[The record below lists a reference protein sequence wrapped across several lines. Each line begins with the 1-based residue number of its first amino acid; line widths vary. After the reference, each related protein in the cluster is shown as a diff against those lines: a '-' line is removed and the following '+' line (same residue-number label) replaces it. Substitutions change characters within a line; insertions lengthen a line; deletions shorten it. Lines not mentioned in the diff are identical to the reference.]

1 VGRILDAVVPA
12 RLGLPYRW
20 LLASSWTSNLGD
32 GIALAAGPL
41 LVASATRSPALVSL
55 AVLLQQ
61 LPWLLF
67 GLYAGAI
74 ADRVDRLRLV
84 VVANLLRAVVLVAL
98 TASIVTGV
106 VNIAV
111 VLGAMFLIGTA
122 EVFVDTAAGTLMPM
136 LVNKRDLGVGQ
147 ARLQTGFITLNQ
159 LAGAPIGAALFAV
172 GRAWPFA
179 VQIITV
185 LLASVLVVRI
195 ALPPAGSDEPGRG
208 AFGVER
214 GAGDPHVWRD
224 IAEGVRW
231 LLDHPPVRTLALVI
245 VTFNVT
251 WAAAWSVLVLYSLD
265 VLDMGPVG
273 YGLLT
278 TAAALGGLAST
289 PWFGW
294 LERRVPLA
302 TLMRTCLV
310 LEVLMHLALALTREA
325 RVATVILFGFGM
337 YAFIWGAL
345 SAAVRQRSVPTEF
358 QGRVGSV
365 YGVGVYGGI
374 VVGAGLGGLIAEY
387 GGLVAPFWFAFV
399 GSGITLALVWRQ
411 LAHIAHADE
420 EIRRSA
426 DETVPNAG
434 SGTIG

>member
-1 VGRILDAVVPA
+1 VSRLLDVVVPP
-12 RLGLPYRW
+12 RLGRHYRW

-41 LVASATRSPALVSL
+41 LVASETRSPILVSS

-74 ADRVDRLRLV
+74 ADRVDRKQLV
-84 VVANLLRAVVLVAL
+84 IAASVLRAVVLVLL
-98 TASIVTGV
+98 TASIATGR

-111 VLGAMFLIGTA
+111 VLVALFLLGTA

-136 LVNKRDLGVGQ
+136 LVDKRDYGIAQ

-159 LAGAPIGAALFAV
+159 LVGAPIGAALFAV
-172 GRAWPFA
+172 GRAVPFGA
-179 VQIITV
+179 QIVTL
-185 LLASVLVVRI
+185 LLAIVLVTRI
-195 ALPPAGSDEPGRG
+195 ALPPGPVREVTDT
-208 AFGVER
+208 
-214 GAGDPHVWRD
+214 HVFRD

-231 LLDHPPVRTLALVI
+231 LVGHPPVRTLTIVI
-245 VTFNVT
+245 LTFNVT
-251 WAAAWSVLVLYSLD
+251 WGAAWSVLVLYSLD

-278 TAAALGGLAST
+278 TSAAAGGLVST
-289 PWFGW
+289 TCFGW
-294 LERRVPLA
+294 LERRVALA
-302 TLMRTCLV
+302 ALMRTCLL
-310 LEVLMHLALALTREA
+310 LEVLMHLALAVTREGWIA
-325 RVATVILFGFGM
+325 MVILFGFGM
-337 YAFIWGAL
+337 YAFVWGAL
-345 SAAVRQRSVPTEF
+345 SAAVRQRAVPTEF

-365 YGVGVYGGI
+365 YAVGVFGGM
-374 VVGAGLGGLIAEY
+374 VAGAALGGVIAEHW
-387 GGLVAPFWFAFV
+387 GLVAPFWFAFV
-399 GSGITLALVWRQ
+399 GSGITLVLVWRQ

-426 DETVPNAG
+426 DETVPPA
-434 SGTIG
+434 

>member
-1 VGRILDAVVPA
+1 MGRILDAVAPA
-12 RLGLPYRW
+12 RLGSRFRW

-41 LVASATRSPALVSL
+41 LVASETRSPLLVSM

-67 GLYAGAI
+67 GLYAGAL
-74 ADRVDRLRLV
+74 ADRVNRVRLV
-84 VVANLLRAVVLVAL
+84 LVANLLRAVVLVAL
-98 TASIVTGV
+98 SVTIATGV
-106 VNIAV
+106 VSIGV
-111 VLGAMFLIGTA
+111 VLGALFLVGTA

-136 LVNKRDLGVGQ
+136 LVAKQDLGIGQ

-159 LAGAPIGAALFAV
+159 LAGAPIGAALFAM
-172 GRAWPFA
+172 GRASPFG
-179 VQIITV
+179 VQVVTV
-185 LLASVLVVRI
+185 LLASVLVLRI
-195 ALPPAGSDEPGRG
+195 ALPPGPVRDASDT
-208 AFGVER
+208 
-214 GAGDPHVWRD
+214 HVLRD

-231 LLDHPPVRTLALVI
+231 LLAHPPVRTLAMVI

-251 WAAAWSVLVLYSLD
+251 WAAAWSVLVLYSLE

-278 TAAALGGLAST
+278 TMAAVGGLVST

-294 LERRVPLA
+294 LERRIPLA
-302 TLMRTCLV
+302 TLMRTCLL
-310 LEVLMHLALALTREA
+310 LEVVMHLALAVNREA
-325 RVATVILFGFGM
+325 WIAMVILFGFGM
-337 YAFIWGAL
+337 YAFVWGAL
-345 SAAVRQRSVPTEF
+345 SAAVRQRAVPTEF

-374 VVGAGLGGLIAEY
+374 VVGAGLGGVIAEY
-387 GGLVAPFWFAFV
+387 AGLVAPFWFAFV
-399 GSGITLALVWRQ
+399 GSGLTLALVWRQ

-420 EIRRSA
+420 DSQRA
-426 DETVPNAG
+426 DGEA
-434 SGTIG
+434 SSLRGTGRDDR

>member
-1 VGRILDAVVPA
+1 MGRILDIVAPA
-12 RLGLPYRW
+12 RLGPRFRW

-41 LVASATRSPALVSL
+41 LVASETRSPLLVST

-61 LPWLLF
+61 LPWLVF

-84 VVANLLRAVVLVAL
+84 VVANLLRAAVLIAL
-98 TASIVTGV
+98 CATILTGV

-111 VLGAMFLIGTA
+111 VLGALFLIGTA

-136 LVNKRDLGVGQ
+136 LVHRRDLGVGQ

-159 LAGAPIGAALFAV
+159 LAGAPIGAALFAL
-172 GRAWPFA
+172 GRTAPFG
-179 VQIITV
+179 VQILTV

-195 ALPPAGSDEPGRG
+195 ALPPGPVRDS
-208 AFGVER
+208 VST
-214 GAGDPHVWRD
+214 HVRRD

-231 LLDHPPVRTLALVI
+231 LLDHKPVRTLALVI

-278 TAAALGGLAST
+278 TMAALGGLMST

-325 RVATVILFGFGM
+325 WVAMAILFGFGM

-345 SAAVRQRSVPTEF
+345 SAAVRQRAVPTEF

-374 VVGAGLGGLIAEY
+374 VLGAGLGGLIAEY
-387 GGLVAPFWFAFV
+387 AGLVAPFWFAFV

-420 EIRRSA
+420 EIRRSGE
-426 DETVPNAG
+426 ETSPQQEPG
-434 SGTIG
+434 R

>member
-1 VGRILDAVVPA
+1 MGRILDAVAPA
-12 RLGLPYRW
+12 RLGSRFRW

-41 LVASATRSPALVSL
+41 LVASETRSPLLVSM

-67 GLYAGAI
+67 GLYAGAL
-74 ADRVDRLRLV
+74 ADRVDRVRLV
-84 VVANLLRAVVLVAL
+84 LVANLLRAVVLVAL
-98 TASIVTGV
+98 SVTIATGV
-106 VNIAV
+106 VSIGV
-111 VLGAMFLIGTA
+111 VLGALFLVGTA

-136 LVNKRDLGVGQ
+136 LVAKQDLGIGQ

-159 LAGAPIGAALFAV
+159 LAGAPIGAALFAM
-172 GRAWPFA
+172 GRASPFG
-179 VQIITV
+179 VQVVTV
-185 LLASVLVVRI
+185 LLASVLVLRI
-195 ALPPAGSDEPGRG
+195 ALPPGPVRDASDT
-208 AFGVER
+208 
-214 GAGDPHVWRD
+214 HVLRD

-231 LLDHPPVRTLALVI
+231 LLAHPPVRTLAMVI

-251 WAAAWSVLVLYSLD
+251 WAAAWSVLVLYSLE

-278 TAAALGGLAST
+278 TMAAVGGLVST

-294 LERRVPLA
+294 LERRIPLA
-302 TLMRTCLV
+302 TLMRTCLL
-310 LEVLMHLALALTREA
+310 LEVVMHLALAVNREA
-325 RVATVILFGFGM
+325 WIAMVILFGFGM
-337 YAFIWGAL
+337 YAFVWGAL
-345 SAAVRQRSVPTEF
+345 SAAVRQRAVPTEF

-374 VVGAGLGGLIAEY
+374 VVGAGLGGVIAEY
-387 GGLVAPFWFAFV
+387 AGLVAPFWFAFV
-399 GSGITLALVWRQ
+399 GSGLTLALVWRQ

-420 EIRRSA
+420 DSQRA
-426 DETVPNAG
+426 DGEA
-434 SGTIG
+434 SSLRGTGRDDR

>member
-1 VGRILDAVVPA
+1 MGRILDAVAPA
-12 RLGLPYRW
+12 RLGPRFRW

-41 LVASATRSPALVSL
+41 LVASETRSPVLVSM

-84 VVANLLRAVVLVAL
+84 VVANLLRAVVLIAL
-98 TASIVTGV
+98 GATIITGV

-111 VLGAMFLIGTA
+111 VLGALFLIGAA

-136 LVNKRDLGVGQ
+136 LVHKRDLGVGQ

-159 LAGAPIGAALFAV
+159 LAGAPIGAALFAM
-172 GRAWPFA
+172 GRAAPFG
-179 VQIITV
+179 VQVVTV
-185 LLASVLVVRI
+185 LLASVLVMRI
-195 ALPPAGSDEPGRG
+195 ALPPGPVRDADGR
-208 AFGVER
+208 
-214 GAGDPHVWRD
+214 HVRRD

-231 LLDHPPVRTLALVI
+231 LLDHPPIRTLALVI

-294 LERRVPLA
+294 LEKRVPLA

-325 RVATVILFGFGM
+325 WVAMVILFGFGM

-387 GGLVAPFWFAFV
+387 AGLVAPFWFAFV

-426 DETVPNAG
+426 EATMPDAEPG
-434 SGTIG
+434 L

>member
-1 VGRILDAVVPA
+1 MGRILDIVVPA
-12 RLGLPYRW
+12 RLGTSFRW

-41 LVASATRSPALVSL
+41 LVASETRSPALVSM

-67 GLYAGAI
+67 GLHAGAI

-84 VVANLLRAVVLVAL
+84 VLANLLRAVVLVAL
-98 TASIVTGV
+98 CATILTGV

-111 VLGAMFLIGTA
+111 VLGALFLIGTA

-136 LVNKRDLGVGQ
+136 LVHKRDLGIGQ

-159 LAGAPIGAALFAV
+159 LAGAPIGAALFAM
-172 GRAWPFA
+172 GRAAPFG
-179 VQIITV
+179 VQILTV

-195 ALPPAGSDEPGRG
+195 ALPPGPVRDAVDT
-208 AFGVER
+208 
-214 GAGDPHVWRD
+214 HVRRD

-231 LLDHPPVRTLALVI
+231 LLDHPAIRTLALVI

-278 TAAALGGLAST
+278 TMAALGGLVST

-294 LERRVPLA
+294 LERRIPLA

-310 LEVLMHLALALTREA
+310 LEVFMHLALALTREA
-325 RVATVILFGFGM
+325 WVAMVILFGFGM

-345 SAAVRQRSVPTEF
+345 SAAVRQRAVPTEF

-374 VVGAGLGGLIAEY
+374 VVGAGLGGLIAQY
-387 GGLVAPFWFAFV
+387 AGLVAPFWFAFI

-411 LAHIAHADE
+411 IAHIAHADE
-420 EIRRSA
+420 EIRRTTEDRPPTLDA
-426 DETVPNAG
+426 EL
-434 SGTIG
+434 

>member
-1 VGRILDAVVPA
+1 MSRIIDAVAPA
-12 RLGLPYRW
+12 RLGSGFRW
-20 LLASSWTSNLGD
+20 LMASSWTSNLGD

-41 LVASATRSPALVSL
+41 LVASETRSPLLVSL
-55 AVLLQQ
+55 AVVLQQ

-84 VVANLLRAVVLVAL
+84 VVANLLRGVVLVAL
-98 TASIVTGV
+98 GATIVTGV
-106 VNIAV
+106 VNIGV
-111 VLGAMFLIGTA
+111 VLGALFLVGTA

-136 LVNKRDLGVGQ
+136 LVEKRDLGVAH

-159 LAGAPIGAALFAV
+159 LAGAPIGAALFAL
-172 GRAWPFA
+172 GRAWPFGVQVVA
-179 VQIITV
+179 VV
-185 LLASVLVVRI
+185 LSAVLVVRI
-195 ALPPAGSDEPGRG
+195 ALPPGPVRDASDT
-208 AFGVER
+208 
-214 GAGDPHVWRD
+214 HVLRD

-251 WAAAWSVLVLYSLD
+251 WAAAWSVLVLYSLE

-278 TAAALGGLAST
+278 TMAAVGGLVST

-302 TLMRTCLV
+302 TLMRTCLL

-325 RVATVILFGFGM
+325 WIAMVILFGFGM

-387 GGLVAPFWFAFV
+387 AGIVAPYWFAFV

-411 LAHIAHADE
+411 LAHVAHADE
-420 EIRRSA
+420 EIRRSEEESA
-426 DETVPNAG
+426 PG
-434 SGTIG
+434 QGPGR

>member
-1 VGRILDAVVPA
+1 MGLILDVIAPP
-12 RLGLPYRW
+12 RLGPRFRW
-20 LLASSWTSNLGD
+20 LLASSWVSNLGD

-41 LVASATRSPALVSL
+41 LVASETRSPILVSM

-67 GLYAGAI
+67 GLHAGAI
-74 ADRVDRLRLV
+74 ADRVDRVRLV

-98 TASIVTGV
+98 VAMIVTGV
-106 VNIAV
+106 VNIGV
-111 VLGAMFLIGTA
+111 VLGALFLIGTA
-122 EVFVDTAAGTLMPM
+122 EVFVDTATGTLMPM
-136 LVNKRDLGVGQ
+136 LVAKRDLGVGH

-159 LAGAPIGAALFAV
+159 LAGAPIGAVLFAA
-172 GRAWPFA
+172 GRAAPFGIQ
-179 VQIITV
+179 VVTV

-195 ALPPAGSDEPGRG
+195 ALPPGPVRD
-208 AFGVER
+208 
-214 GAGDPHVWRD
+214 AGDTHVRRD

-231 LLDHPPVRTLALVI
+231 LLGHPPVRTLALVI
-245 VTFNVT
+245 VTFNIT
-251 WAAAWSVLVLYSLD
+251 WAAAWSVLVLYSLE

-278 TAAALGGLAST
+278 TMAALGGLMST

-294 LERRVPLA
+294 LERHVPLA
-302 TLMRTCLV
+302 TLLRTCLL
-310 LEVLMHLALALTREA
+310 LEVVMHLGLALTREA
-325 RVATVILFGFGM
+325 WLALLILFGFGM

-345 SAAVRQRSVPTEF
+345 SAAVRQRAVPIEF

-365 YGVGVYGGI
+365 YSVGVYGGI
-374 VVGAGLGGLIAEY
+374 VVGAGLGGLIAQY
-387 GGLVAPFWFAFV
+387 AGLVAPFWFAFV

-426 DETVPNAG
+426 EDSVPGAEREL
-434 SGTIG
+434 